1 MTPSSPPS
9 TSASQRVRRWLT
21 LLTLW
26 MVSSAAV
33 AEAPATTIAGR
44 PVAASE
50 LRIWLD
56 AARQRHGVPGLA
68 LATIEGGEVR
78 SVIVSGIADVDAGT
92 PVTPETRFEAA
103 SLSKPVFSRAWM
115 VAVDEGDV
123 TLDAPLAAAGGDLG
137 LGDDPR
143 VAALTARQLL
153 SHQGGLPN
161 WRETPSGPLRFVAE
175 PGSGLAYSGEGYDAL
190 ARALAR
196 ALKTDDAGLAAHLV
210 RVTMPNGARSPFAFR
225 LDHCQNGKAAPH
237 RQGRRIDW
245 TPCLDHVSAAGGLE
259 ASPADYALWMAE
271 AMSGKGLSAQADAAW
286 WRGQGVV
293 IPEDHPSRAHGLVD
307 WSLGFAIHA
316 FPWGRMWVHTG
327 DQPGYTALALIAD
340 DRKRGLVVMTNADAA
355 HAFLLELVGFLATPV
370 EAPATP
376 EAAAFGAVAT
386 TVVEAARDADLIL
399 LGDIHGIAD
408 GQTLDLEVFK
418 ALHRGAQANTYI
430 GEFDFAQAHQ
440 LQTFLDT
447 GDRASLDA
455 VFRGWQRSRLQW
467 ASEDHRRKWIAMRE
481 WNAQLPP
488 SRRVRVLGGE
498 PLQDPGLACEVLRQW
513 IPDDA
518 RWAELRV
525 VVRNSDNCRDADRLA
540 AATPSRRP
548 VPGEVPEPLA
558 SGLDALAQHREGAD
572 RTSRIVARVDALL
585 ESLRGTPAYGF
596 WGVFH
601 VIQTQVNRTT
611 TAAHEL
617 ARRGHRIASVV
628 WLPLNAAMMVPDAG
642 SPTSYTQIPYTLDDP
657 ATRKAKGIEDLV
669 TRAQGRVAAFPWPAP
684 GVPSDALTRVEGPLA
699 AQQPFEIAPETAARD
714 GWMQAVVIT
723 RGSAATTPI
732 QH

>member
-1 MTPSSPPS
+1 MTPNSPPS
-9 TSASQRVRRWLT
+9 TSATRRVRRWLT
-21 LLTLW
+21 LLALW
-26 MVSSAAV
+26 MVPSAAV

-56 AARQRHGVPGLA
+56 AARQRHGIPGLA
-68 LATIEGGEVR
+68 LATIEAGEVR
-78 SVIVSGIADVDAGT
+78 SVLVSGVADVDTGAA
-92 PVTPETRFEAA
+92 VTPETRFEAA

-115 VAVDEGDV
+115 VAVDAGMV
-123 TLDAPLAAAGGDLG
+123 TLDTPLAAAGGDLG

-143 VAALTARQLL
+143 IAALTARQLL

-161 WRETPSGPLRFVAE
+161 WREKPSGPLRFVAE

-210 RVTMPNGARSPFAFR
+210 RATTPNGARSPFAFR
-225 LDHCQNGKAAPH
+225 LDHCQSGKAAPH

-259 ASPADYALWMAE
+259 ASPADYARWMAE
-271 AMSGKGLSAQADAAW
+271 AMAGKGLSAQADAAW

-355 HAFLLELVGFLATPV
+355 HAFLLELVGFLATRA
-370 EAPATP
+370 EAPVTS
-376 EAAAFGAVAT
+376 EAAPFEAAAT
-386 TVVEAARDADLIL
+386 TVVEAGRDADLIL

-418 ALHRGAQANTYI
+418 ALHRGAQANTCI

-455 VFRGWQRSRLQW
+455 VFRDSQRSRLQW
-467 ASEDHRRKWIAMRE
+467 AS
-481 WNAQLPP
+481 
-488 SRRVRVLGGE
+488 
-498 PLQDPGLACEVLRQW
+498 
-513 IPDDA
+513 
-518 RWAELRV
+518 
-525 VVRNSDNCRDADRLA
+525 
-540 AATPSRRP
+540 
-548 VPGEVPEPLA
+548 
-558 SGLDALAQHREGAD
+558 
-572 RTSRIVARVDALL
+572 RIVARVDELL
-585 ESLRGTPAYGF
+585 ESLRGAPAYGL

-601 VIQTQVNRTT
+601 VIQAQVNRTT

-628 WLPLNAAMMVPDAG
+628 WLPLNASMMVPDDG
-642 SPTSYTQIPYTLDDP
+642 SPTGYTQIPYTLDDP

-669 TRAQGRVAAFPWPAP
+669 TRARGRVAAFPRPVP

-699 AQQPFEIAPETAARD
+699 APQPFEIAPETAARD

-723 RGSAATTPI
+723 RGSAATRVI
-732 QH
+732 EL